1 MYTVI
6 IITIITIAITAI
18 IIVII
23 ITGKQA
29 PCARCDEKCS
39 T

>member
-23 ITGKQA
+23 ITGKQE